1 MGYAND
7 VSHHEL
13 YEARWSRDRG
23 SRGIRPGSAS
33 RHRSVG
39 VHACGSYVVGI
50 ILSILLWRS
59 KVSTLRLYSPAIV
72 LASWAIIWEL
82 GLRSQQLVGAA
93 LALTAVC
100 VFNAERERRR
110 KYK

>member
-1 MGYAND
+1 
-7 VSHHEL
+7 
-13 YEARWSRDRG
+13 
-23 SRGIRPGSAS
+23 
-33 RHRSVG
+33 
-39 VHACGSYVVGI
+39 
-50 ILSILLWRS
+50 
-59 KVSTLRLYSPAIV
+59 VSTLRLYSPAIV